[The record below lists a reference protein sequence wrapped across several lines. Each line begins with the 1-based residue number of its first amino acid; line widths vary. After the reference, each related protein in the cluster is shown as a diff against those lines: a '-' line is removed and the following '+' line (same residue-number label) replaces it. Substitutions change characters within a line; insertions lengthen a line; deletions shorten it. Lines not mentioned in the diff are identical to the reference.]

1 MGQSISLVGT
11 WMQRIA
17 LGWLVYRLTN
27 SAFLLGI
34 VGFVGQL
41 PIFLVTP
48 FAGVFADRL
57 NRHRIVIVTQVV
69 AMLQALI
76 LAILV
81 LSNRILIWQVLVL
94 SAILGLVNAVD
105 MPTRQSFMVE
115 MIDKRKDLGNAIAMN
130 SSMVNV
136 ARLLGPSL
144 AGLMIAGVGEG
155 ICFLVNGLSYLP
167 VIIALF
173 LMRLPHSPSRIQ
185 KNKPWQD
192 LITGF
197 RYAFSFPPIRAILL
211 LLSLASL
218 VGMPYTILMPVF
230 AKTVLKGGPNTLGFL
245 MAAGGVGALVGA
257 LILASR
263 RSVIGL
269 GRWIAVTTFIL
280 GAGLIA
286 FSFSRS
292 TLLSLFFM
300 LFTGFGM
307 ISLMA
312 SGNTIL
318 QTIADDDKRGR
329 VMSFYTVSIIG
340 MTPFGSL
347 LYGSLAGHIGAPAT
361 LILGG
366 TLCIIGALIFYKSL
380 PSLRAIARPI
390 YIKLGIV
397 RDRKGEL

>member
-115 MIDKRKDLGNAIAMN
+115 MIDKREDLGNAIAMN